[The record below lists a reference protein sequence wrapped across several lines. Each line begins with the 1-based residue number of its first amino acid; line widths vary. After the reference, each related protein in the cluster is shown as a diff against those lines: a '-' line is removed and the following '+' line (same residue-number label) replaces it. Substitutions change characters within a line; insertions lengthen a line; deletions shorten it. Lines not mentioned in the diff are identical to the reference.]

1 MQIHD
6 EEDFFEEN
14 FQQSFKIVVPQDQSP
29 ERVDKFLSSKSGYTR
44 SRISKYTKKIFINGK
59 EDKLS
64 RIVYPYDVV
73 EIYLEP
79 LQEYNEIIPQYYDLN
94 ILYED
99 KAILVLNKPAGI
111 TVHPASGHPENT
123 ILNYVKYHFLKEG
136 LIPLGDCGM
145 VHRLDKD
152 TEGLLIFAKDEKTQA
167 NLRLQFANRLVK
179 KKYLAILNGKILPEY
194 ATFVD
199 RLQRN
204 PLDRFRY
211 KTGKEGREA
220 ILSYKAISTGG
231 NYSVV
236 DIDLQTGR
244 THQIRV
250 QFSSRGYPVAGDPIY
265 GRDWNRI
272 YEKYG
277 MLLLSR
283 KIEFIHPN
291 LNKSIEFSI
300 DLPERFKNFLK
311 DNEIYLKEF

>member
-1 MQIHD
+1 
-6 EEDFFEEN
+6 
-14 FQQSFKIVVPQDQSP
+14 
-29 ERVDKFLSSKSGYTR
+29 
-44 SRISKYTKKIFINGK
+44 
-59 EDKLS
+59 
-64 RIVYPYDVV
+64 
-73 EIYLEP
+73 
-79 LQEYNEIIPQYYDLN
+79 
-94 ILYED
+94 
-99 KAILVLNKPAGI
+99 
-111 TVHPASGHPENT
+111 
-123 ILNYVKYHFLKEG
+123 
-136 LIPLGDCGM
+136 M

-152 TEGLLIFAKDEKTQA
+152 TEGLLIFAKDEKTKA

-211 KTGKEGREA
+211 KTGKEDRET

-265 GRDWNRI
+265 
-272 YEKYG
+272 
-277 MLLLSR
+277 
-283 KIEFIHPN
+283 
-291 LNKSIEFSI
+291 
-300 DLPERFKNFLK
+300 
-311 DNEIYLKEF
+311 